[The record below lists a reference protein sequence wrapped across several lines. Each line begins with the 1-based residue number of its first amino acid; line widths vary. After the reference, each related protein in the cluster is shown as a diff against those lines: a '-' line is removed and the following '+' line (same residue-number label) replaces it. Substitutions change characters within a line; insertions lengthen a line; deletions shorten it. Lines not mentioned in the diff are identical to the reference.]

1 MVHYKSQTKY
11 SKLKNLSELNIE
23 RTQLAKE
30 KNMRISSAYSHE
42 KQCSMTP
49 LLVNQKIHGIH
60 LEPCYKR

>member
-1 MVHYKSQTKY
+1 
-11 SKLKNLSELNIE
+11 
-23 RTQLAKE
+23 
-30 KNMRISSAYSHE
+30 MRISSAYSHE